1 MSKKIPFN
9 VVFASDEDPNYPAS
23 ELNTHGPTV
32 HGWRSAPNSTMS
44 PHDIVLRF
52 HKPAKIYRIQL
63 LAHQYLIPEK
73 VELWLH
79 YSPKSIPSTPSSQC
93 FDFLGFVA
101 LADNA
106 ATNYKSRELQSV
118 SVNPRKGT
126 HLKLR
131 LSGPHANEFNTEN
144 QIALIA
150 VNVLGEDLE
159 ASGNPSKE
167 TEENGSN
174 SLATES
180 GSEGSEL
187 PLASMCDDLLF
198 SMYVEESIAEVV
210 REMEE
215 RKAKA
220 VASERFEYAR
230 KLKLCMCALRSAGER
245 LGRYALAKRQ
255 AVQQED
261 FTTAKLRKEQIEM
274 YKSAVFRHLL
284 VDDLLERN
292 GESLAANDVACEV
305 YASKPVL
312 PVAPSLQDVAQA
324 LAEAHMA
331 ATMSPKSCQEDK
343 SSTDGNSSTGGGG
356 GIGGGG
362 GGGKHFHT
370 SANKSTDHVSSLSA
384 ANLRRSHDE
393 IPMSPKLN
401 MRRSPSRHS
410 SPMSS
415 HQGSLRRRNKSA
427 PRNSYEEYEDRAIP
441 TLRQECQGTALLEA
455 DPNRGRSRLNDR
467 ERRQAALPI
476 LVFGNDMVEQFYSRQ
491 FQDREDGLVRLRNFL
506 KGQETETQPPGNSN
520 TENTAG
526 PNKVARSAA
535 FLLHRAV
542 RDAVYSVFNQATET
556 VRVLFLEYVP
566 GRVSQSEVARCVD
579 RLLPELL
586 AKSGDPSARIH
597 TLAQHTI
604 LSMASCPEVAEQHL
618 VAPALSRTVSSGTH
632 PRLALSRMQM
642 LEQLVLSQGI
652 STDKHSGLTC
662 RALSE
667 CGCSGIHHPAEPV
680 RKVAERILLL
690 VYKVN
695 PRLVRKQLPPDDDIT
710 RRNLLYRQLFT
721 EFDKLDLER
730 KTEMLEANK
739 YAGGHSSSDPQSPP
753 SNRSAVEHLQLG
765 GGGAASGG
773 SSDSRASPYGFSCK
787 SPDSQSSPMR
797 RSETRI
803 LKSRSGQTLAQ
814 ANNPG
819 TSNGYNSSGSGGGSG
834 KCNGKQQYNELLK
847 RSMISASSSRKNS
860 NSNSNSESF
869 EEPADV
875 ISCPFCDWSS
885 QSGDQTQLDRHYWK
899 SCPFLTKCPQCS
911 QVLEVAALN
920 YHLTKEC
927 EVKDN
932 YIMCER
938 CTESV
943 HKQLYDLHQMEDY
956 CRELKTGAAR
966 CPLCHDDVHLP
977 LDGGWKLHL
986 LSASGCPG
994 NTRRRSKKST
1004 SSS

>member
-1 MSKKIPFN
+1 MAKKIPFN
-9 VVFASDEDPNYPAS
+9 VVFASDEDPSFPAS
-23 ELNTHGPTV
+23 ELNSHGPTV
-32 HGWRSAPNSTMS
+32 HGWRSSPGNNTS

-52 HKPAKIYRIQL
+52 HRPAKICRIQI

-73 VELWLH
+73 AELWLH
-79 YSPKSIPSTPSSQC
+79 YSPKGIPSTPSSQC
-93 FDFLGFVA
+93 FDFLGFIS
-101 LADNA
+101 LSDNSG
-106 ATNYKSRELQSV
+106 TNFKSRELQSV
-118 SVNPRKGT
+118 TVNPRKGT

-131 LSGPHANEFNTEN
+131 LSTPHRNDFNTEG

-159 ASGNPSKE
+159 CNSNGAGGGGGEESSATAAAGE
-167 TEENGSN
+167 VQLTENGEP
-174 SLATES
+174 A
-180 GSEGSEL
+180 
-187 PLASMCDDLLF
+187 LASMCDDLLF
-198 SMYVEESIAEVV
+198 SMYVEESIAEII

-215 RKAKA
+215 KKSKA
-220 VASERFEYAR
+220 VNDERFEYAR
-230 KLKLCMCALRSAGER
+230 KLKLCMTSLKVAGER
-245 LGRYALAKRQ
+245 LGRYSLAKRQ

-274 YKSAVFRHLL
+274 YRRAVLKQLL
-284 VDDLLERN
+284 VDQLLERN
-292 GESLAANDVACEV
+292 GLVADNDLASEV
-305 YASKPVL
+305 YASKPTL
-312 PVAPSLQDVAQA
+312 PTAPSLQEVATA
-324 LAEAHMA
+324 LAEAHFT
-331 ATMSPKSCQEDK
+331 ATMSPKSAQEDK
-343 SSTDGNSSTGGGG
+343 SSTDGGSSGGGVGAHSTASDTHSTHSTGSHR
-356 GIGGGG
+356 
-362 GGGKHFHT
+362 K
-370 SANKSTDHVSSLSA
+370 
-384 ANLRRSHDE
+384 SHDD
-393 IPMSPKLN
+393 IPNSPKLN
-401 MRRSPSRHS
+401 IGRSPSRG

-427 PRNSYEEYEDRAIP
+427 PRNSYEDYEERAIP

-476 LVFGNDMVEQFYSRQ
+476 LVFGNELVEQFYSRQ
-491 FQDREDGLVRLRNFL
+491 FQDREDGLMRLRNFL
-506 KGQETETQPPGNSN
+506 KGQETEG
-520 TENTAG
+520 ECVAG
-526 PNKVARSAA
+526 ANKVARSAA
-535 FLLHRAV
+535 LLLHRAV
-542 RDAVYSVFNQATET
+542 RDAVYSVFSQATET
-556 VRVLFLEYVP
+556 VRVLFLEFVP
-566 GRVSQSEVARCVD
+566 SRVSQSEVARCVD

-586 AKSGDPSARIH
+586 AKSGDPSPRIH

-604 LSMASCPEVAEQHL
+604 LSIAACPEVSEQHL

-721 EFDKLDLER
+721 EFDKLDMER
-730 KTEMLEANK
+730 KKEMLEANK
-739 YAGGHSSSDPQSPP
+739 HFSGPSSDPISPP
-753 SNRSAVEHLQLG
+753 SNRSNDKQQNARG
-765 GGGAASGG
+765 GGEHCY
-773 SSDSRASPYGFSCK
+773 DSRVGFGFGTK

-803 LKSRSGQTLAQ
+803 LKSKSGQSISQNATSV
-814 ANNPG
+814 
-819 TSNGYNSSGSGGGSG
+819 SNGHATGIA
-834 KCNGKQQYNELLK
+834 CNGKQEYNEK
-847 RSMISASSSRKNS
+847 VKQSMISSNSRKNS
-860 NSNSNSESF
+860 NSNSNSNSESL
-869 EEPADV
+869 EEPDV
-875 ISCPFCDWSS
+875 IRCPFCDWSCHGE
-885 QSGDQTQLDRHYWK
+885 QAHLDRHYWK

-927 EVKDN
+927 EAKN
-932 YIMCER
+932 SYINCDR

-943 HKQLYDLHQMEDY
+943 HKQLYELHQMEDY

-986 LSASGCPG
+986 LSSSGCPG
-994 NTRRRSKKST
+994 NARRRTKK
-1004 SSS
+1004 